1 MSIDRIPLPRTDGQL
16 HLCGLRDVADAPA
29 AAMLA
34 AGGATTIVCLN
45 QLDELERRHP
55 SYAEWVRANKGGSV
69 LWYPI
74 RNFSAPPA
82 DHIVPFLNLIVAR
95 LDGGEGVVM
104 HCAMGQG
111 RAGTM
116 AVCLLILLGATPEEA
131 LDTVARHRL
140 YAGPGEPSQWRLVR
154 GVAELAGR

>member
-1 MSIDRIPLPRTDGQL
+1 MSIDRIPLPRTDGAL
-16 HLCGLRDVADAPA
+16 SLCGLSDVVDDPL
-29 AAMLA
+29 AAMALA
-34 AGGATTIVCLN
+34 DGASTIVCLN
-45 QLDELERRHP
+45 QFRELERRFP
-55 SYAEWVRANKGGSV
+55 NYAEWVRANKGGSV

-82 DHIVPFLNLIVAR
+82 EHVMPFLRMVIAR
-95 LDGGEGVVM
+95 LEAGEGVLM

-116 AVCLLILLGATPEEA
+116 AVCLLIILGADVDDA

-140 YAGPGEPSQWRLVR
+140 YAGPGEPSQWRLVQ
-154 GVAELAGR
+154 GVAALAA